1 MKIFELDQTFLS
13 NILRHEQCLIVQ
25 HPRPTRCWMKMV
37 DLLAGALRFLLVK
50 RTLVVT
56 ESRPLIRIVVTW
68 AVLVILHFVSAS
80 VEVFLRLLQK
90 QYQWSTNSL
99 KEVLN
104 KLSKDDVTSVKLLS
118 MCWRDVQDKFPFGMK
133 KMVEKELRNRG
144 MIP

>member
-1 MKIFELDQTFLS
+1 
-13 NILRHEQCLIVQ
+13 
-25 HPRPTRCWMKMV
+25 MV

-56 ESRPLIRIVVTW
+56 ESRALIRIVVTW